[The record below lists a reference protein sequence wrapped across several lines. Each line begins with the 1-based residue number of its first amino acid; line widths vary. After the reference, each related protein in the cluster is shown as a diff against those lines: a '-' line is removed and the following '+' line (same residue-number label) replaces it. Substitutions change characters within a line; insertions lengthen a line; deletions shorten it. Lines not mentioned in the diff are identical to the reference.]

1 MVLPNPDRHV
11 YNKFSPLIDDVSGR
25 AIPKVAKKKS
35 FAQTRSRE
43 AQIMNNHTIA
53 ALDSTEAIEA

>member
-1 MVLPNPDRHV
+1 M
-11 YNKFSPLIDDVSGR
+11 YNKFSPLIYDVSGR